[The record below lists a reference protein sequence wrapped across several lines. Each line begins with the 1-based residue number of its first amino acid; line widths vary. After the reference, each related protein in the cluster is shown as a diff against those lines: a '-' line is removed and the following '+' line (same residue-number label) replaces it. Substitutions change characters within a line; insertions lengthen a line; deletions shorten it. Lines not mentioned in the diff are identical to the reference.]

1 MSRFSKL
8 SVYFLILMIL
18 LTVSIFSEEATSTT
32 NEATGLA
39 LGIAAIVNGEKITTD
54 KLDFEAQIPYTL
66 AQLKKVNERMYNVMV
81 STKEG
86 YDFLVRYRRA
96 VLDELI
102 DGVLITQYA
111 QKLGIVVSDDEVIDF
126 VNNYINQ
133 ILKQYKITQKDLEQ
147 YIKAQ
152 GYTDLAAY
160 KNRLAEKR
168 KLMLY
173 LQRLKDLVT
182 KNVSVT
188 EEQMK
193 QFYNSNKEK
202 FVSEGSAHI
211 AHILV
216 SSEEEAKKIIE
227 RLNSGE
233 KFEDLASK
241 LSLDEFS
248 KIKGGDLGWVDKGS
262 PNLDKSIAKAVFSND
277 ATGIIGPVKSEY
289 GWHVIKV
296 IERKNKS
303 IKPFEDVKQS
313 IENYLLQQE
322 KNKAWQEW
330 FNNEYKKF
338 KESAKIRIFL

>member
-1 MSRFSKL
+1 VNKFSKL
-8 SVYFLILMIL
+8 FVCFLILTMVLAIP
-18 LTVSIFSEEATSTT
+18 TFSEEATSTT
-32 NEATGLA
+32 NESTGLA

-66 AQLKKVNERMYNVMV
+66 AQLKNINERMYNVMV

-86 YDFLVRYRRA
+86 YDFLVRYRKA
-96 VLDELI
+96 ILDELI
-102 DGVLITQYA
+102 DGVLIAQCA
-111 QKLGIVVSDDEVIDF
+111 QKFGIVVSDDEVIDF
-126 VNNYINQ
+126 VNKYIDQ
-133 ILKQYKITQKDLEQ
+133 ILKQYNITQNDLEQ

-152 GYTDLAAY
+152 GYADLAAY

-168 KLMLY
+168 KIMLY
-173 LQRLKDLVT
+173 LQRLRDLVT
-182 KNVSVT
+182 KNVSVS
-188 EEQMK
+188 EDQMK
-193 QFYNSNKEK
+193 QFYNTNKEK

-216 SSEEEAKKIIE
+216 SSEDQAKKVIE

-233 KFEDLASK
+233 KFEDLAHE

-262 PNLDKSIAKAVFSND
+262 SDLDANIAKAVFSSD
-277 ATGIIGPVKSEY
+277 ATGIIGPVKSDY

-296 IERKNKS
+296 IERKSKG
-303 IKPFEDVKQS
+303 IKPFEDVKQG

-322 KNKAWQEW
+322 KDKVWQEW
-330 FNNEYKKF
+330 LNNEYKKF
-338 KESAKIRIFL
+338 KESAEIKIFL